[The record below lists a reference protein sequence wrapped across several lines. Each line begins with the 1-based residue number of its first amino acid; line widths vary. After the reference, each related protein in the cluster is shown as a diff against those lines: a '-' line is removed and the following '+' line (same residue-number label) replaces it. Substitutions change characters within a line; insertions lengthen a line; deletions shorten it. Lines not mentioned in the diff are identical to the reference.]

1 MSSVAARVAVVLSF
15 LSGCQQ
21 ADLRFS
27 SPAATFGT
35 YRQAIVAADA
45 GAAWACLSSGYR
57 QLEFGGSF
65 ERWRD
70 TLAMRQDYFLGDLQ
84 RREIAQEH
92 EINGRLGYLQFDAS
106 TLVERA
112 SPFFYFLHEPDGW
125 KITSH
130 LDSLFRVELEGAIDR
145 GEFQLPRR

>member
-1 MSSVAARVAVVLSF
+1 MSSVAARLAVVLSF

-21 ADLRFS
+21 ADLRFV
-27 SPAATFGT
+27 SPAATFDT
-35 YRQAIVAADA
+35 YRQAIAAADA
-45 GAAWACLSSGYR
+45 DLAWACLSAGYR
-57 QLEFGGSF
+57 QLEFGGSY

-70 TLAMRQDYFLGDLQ
+70 TLAVRQAELLGDLQ
-84 RREIAQEH
+84 RRQIAQEQ
-92 EINGRLGYLQFDAS
+92 EINGRLGYLQFDGAM
-106 TLVERA
+106 VGERA